1 MADYLAKLAA
11 RTLNLAKLVQ
21 PLSSLAIGEGSYL
34 DTEYP
39 SVSTIDSR
47 KRSVSVDADQPPSTS
62 EEKPRTNSVQTDC
75 RSDSRVS
82 VERSET
88 PDPEHVER
96 YRSDIPGT
104 NVTPKR
110 LVTKAEIEGVSHKRT
125 RRRQYAETPVD
136 TTFREQQ
143 GESVRDGSSP
153 SKVGTRAEPLVDSP
167 PALSRRKSV
176 STRDDTDRDL
186 DAREDHVP
194 SAQSTRVPVPRR
206 NGIMTKRVDSLRSR
220 EQEESIT
227 TTNASMG
234 KQVNHP
240 LNREPRE
247 LITTENDILSE
258 RSAGMSPQ
266 RYLRGRTLVRDDAK
280 SPRGIRSDIASPS
293 DLRGSAVAGERLRSK
308 QLVRD
313 DTTPA
318 YGDAGSSHI
327 ETRDTRSRGPVA
339 SLARE
344 MSTLVSSARR
354 PASEEVP
361 ASHIRRLRP
370 AAPTVGASRQTV
382 QVTIGRLEVRSA
394 EPPAQ
399 PVRREST
406 RRSPAL
412 TLDEYLKRRN
422 EGN

>member
-21 PLSSLAIGEGSYL
+21 PLSSLAIGEGPYL

-47 KRSVSVDADQPPSTS
+47 KRSVSVDTDQLPSTS
-62 EEKPRTNSVQTDC
+62 EEKPRVNSVQTDR

-82 VERSET
+82 VERSQT

-125 RRRQYAETPVD
+125 RRRQNAETPVD
-136 TTFREQQ
+136 TTFREQK

-153 SKVGTRAEPLVDSP
+153 SKVGTRAEPLVDSL
-167 PALSRRKSV
+167 PALGKRGPAP
-176 STRDDTDRDL
+176 TRDDT
-186 DAREDHVP
+186 
-194 SAQSTRVPVPRR
+194 
-206 NGIMTKRVDSLRSR
+206 N
-220 EQEESIT
+220 
-227 TTNASMG
+227 
-234 KQVNHP
+234 
-240 LNREPRE
+240 
-247 LITTENDILSE
+247 
-258 RSAGMSPQ
+258 
-266 RYLRGRTLVRDDAK
+266 
-280 SPRGIRSDIASPS
+280 
-293 DLRGSAVAGERLRSK
+293 
-308 QLVRD
+308 
-313 DTTPA
+313 
-318 YGDAGSSHI
+318 GDAGSSHI
-327 ETRDTRSRGPVA
+327 VTRDTRRRGPVA

-344 MSTLVSSARR
+344 ISTVVSSARH
-354 PASEEVP
+354 PVSDEVS

-370 AAPTVGASRQTV
+370 AVPTARESRQTV
-382 QVTIGRLEVRSA
+382 QVTIGRIEVRSA
-394 EPPAQ
+394 ESPAQ

-422 EGN
+422 EGNR